1 MRPYLVVIIH
11 VRQQYADGGV
21 ARRTQ
26 PRGQGIPVGSTHS
39 SLQHI
44 HFPQES
50 AAPSV
55 DRECPLIEASD
66 EDLTISPVPVTN
78 EIAGSLFPAAGVR
91 DLICDPFRGRMRC
104 DAKP

>member
-1 MRPYLVVIIH
+1 MRPYLVLIIH
-11 VRQQYADGGV
+11 VRQQYTNGGLDC
-21 ARRTQ
+21 RTQ
-26 PRGQGIPVGSTHS
+26 QRGQGIPVGSNQS
-39 SLQHI
+39 AFQHI
-44 HFPQES
+44 HFLKES
-50 AAPSV
+50 AATSV